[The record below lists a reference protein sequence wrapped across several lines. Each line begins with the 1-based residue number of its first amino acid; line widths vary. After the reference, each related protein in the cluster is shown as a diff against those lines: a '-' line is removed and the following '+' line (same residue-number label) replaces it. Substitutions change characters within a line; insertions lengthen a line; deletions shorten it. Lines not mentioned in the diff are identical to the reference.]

1 MNYKKYGPWAL
12 VTGASRGLGEEFA
25 RQLAEGGFNVV
36 LVARKK
42 HLLESLA
49 ADLEKKHNVETRV
62 LVIDLSTTEAANAI
76 IEATDD
82 IQVGLLINNAA
93 MLMGGALVK
102 HDVRDEIRILNVN
115 VTTPLQLTHHFGSKM
130 RERGRGGIMFVS
142 SFAGYNCMPYMANY
156 MATKSYLAS
165 LGEALYH
172 EFKKE
177 GVDVLVLSPGML
189 DTDPHKTHAPTV
201 GIKQA
206 DSTTESGGM
215 APAPVPPVVAEVLS
229 SLGKKTTVVPGI
241 TIKIMTF
248 VFKHILTRGMVAN
261 LLGNLSIQNVPDDMW

>member
-1 MNYKKYGPWAL
+1 MNYEKYGPWAL

-42 HLLESLA
+42 HLLEALA
-49 ADLEKKHNVETRV
+49 TDLEEKHNVETRV

-76 IEATDD
+76 IEATND

-102 HDVRDEIRILNVN
+102 HDVRDEISMLNVN

-130 RERGRGGIMFVS
+130 RERGRGGIIFIS

-172 EFKKE
+172 EFKKQ

-189 DTDPHKTHAPTV
+189 DTDPHKTHEPTV
-201 GIKQA
+201 GIKEA
-206 DSTTESGGM
+206 DSTDSGGM
-215 APAPVPPVVAEVLS
+215 APAPVPLVVAEVLE
-229 SLGKKTTVVPGI
+229 SLGKKTTVVPGT

-261 LLGNLSIQNVPDDMW
+261 VLGNLSMKNVPQDMW